1 MTLTEISLSI
11 IDPISIAFVIFPI
24 VFLTFTMTLSV
35 YRKKRNFSFLLLF
48 GFLINSTLMISI
60 PIGIIGPGIALPIIF
75 ENIYPSVYSFQKIYN
90 ALSVNLLTL
99 GYASILF
106 ALALALKRFGDQVV
120 LPKLTFPE
128 AFFSISLFCGWIIY
142 VAISGGATLSIY
154 SSPYLYIFW
163 VPLFLLIFT
172 MKYIECRRIVISLQ
186 FSAVAAGI
194 ICLIFAMIIAVSQ
207 GYVIY
212 DCQEEAMGNCSSSNL
227 IFALKMGSISMFLTC
242 LSFLAAQFLRL
253 CLEHNSKIYEVPE
266 EIKWLIEIC
275 IFFIIFIS
283 VPNINVFSP

>member
-1 MTLTEISLSI
+1 MNLTDITLSI

-128 AFFSISLFCGWIIY
+128 AFFSIFLFCGWIIY
-142 VAISGGATLSIY
+142 VAISGGATLSMY

-212 DCQEEAMGNCSSSNL
+212 DCQEESLENCPSSNL

-242 LSFLAAQFLRL
+242 LAFLAAQFFRL
-253 CLEHNSKIYEVPE
+253 CLEHNGKIYEVPE

-275 IFFIIFIS
+275 IFFIIFVS